1 MKSLYLS
8 LKHLPENLPEIY
20 KKSHS
25 DKAWGRLEFF
35 LDDGLEK
42 VYLFSMEY
50 NLIYFVNWYLDMHLP
65 NLYRPC
71 WLLLPEKQSISD
83 FISQPAN
90 INLVNSHQ
98 YTNVYLAPISL
109 KRAFNYFEPIPR
121 ILISRRST
129 ENGNP
134 NEGEISLAGFAY
146 RRNHFKIAIEEKKA
160 PWAYPFD
167 LRQYHQDSRWEL
179 IQFLEQWA
187 EIAPTEESKN
197 EALSIFRQMLESPEA

>member
-20 KKSHS
+20 RKKHA
-25 DKAWGRLEFF
+25 DKAWGRLE
-35 LDDGLEK
+35 LSVDDGLEK
-42 VYLFSMEY
+42 ISLFSIEY
-50 NLIYFVNWYLDMHLP
+50 NLIYFVNWYLEMHLP

-83 FISQPAN
+83 FITLPVN
-90 INLVNSHQ
+90 YNLVNSHQ

-129 ENGNP
+129 EAGIP
-134 NEGEISLAGFAY
+134 NKGEVSLAGFAY

-160 PWAYPFD
+160 AWAYPFD
-167 LRQYHQDSRWEL
+167 LRQYHYDSRWAMIE
-179 IQFLEQWA
+179 FLEQWC
-187 EIAPTEESKN
+187 EIAPTETSKA
-197 EALSIFRQMLESPEA
+197 EALTRFRQILDSPEA